1 MVSLNGRRR
10 GIVVS
15 VAAVAALV
23 LSACG
28 GGSGGDKNVDAAAG
42 AGGSSS
48 GEERVYVE
56 ALSGDLSG
64 LNPQLAGGP
73 NPVRVGTAIME
84 SLLILNDQ
92 FEIHPSL
99 ARDWEVTDDGTAI
112 TFYLEEGV
120 EWHDGEPFTADD
132 VVFNFEE
139 IIPLHSTGGPM
150 MEFADRVEK
159 IDDHTVTL
167 HMDTPYGSML
177 STIAQQVLVPKHLY
191 EGTDYLT
198 NPYNMAPVGTG
209 PMMFDSYDQGSQIVL
224 VRNPNWWQGEI
235 EVDKVVYAIMSD
247 ANTRGLAMLNGE
259 IDNAVL
265 DPTIQGDVAEH
276 PDLQLLTGG
285 NAPQL
290 MGITFN
296 TRAPHIDDAEV
307 RGLIYSA
314 IDREAI
320 TELALKGLGQPAK
333 TFYPESMSWVLHPDI
348 DFTEDFPRDLDAINV
363 RFDELGLPVQDDG
376 YRFTLNARY
385 VATHSEAES
394 TIDVIRSSLED
405 VHINVNLV
413 GADENVWQDAVWSRH
428 DFDIN
433 ILRNTAGSDPTT
445 LTRWL
450 TCNLES
456 VAQRNASGYC
466 DEDLQAAADAGAQVF
481 DQAARAEAY
490 HVVQE
495 RARDLIFYAPL
506 AWYYGSYNTINSARW
521 EGLDDV
527 SGRTNQVNWL
537 AMKWR
542 GD

>member
-1 MVSLNGRRR
+1 M
-10 GIVVS
+10 
-15 VAAVAALV
+15 ATAAALV

-28 GGSGGDKNVDAAAG
+28 GASGNNNDAAADD
-42 AGGSSS
+42 ADGSQG

-64 LNPQLAGGP
+64 LNPQLTGGP

-92 FEIHPSL
+92 YEIHSSL
-99 ARDWEVTDDGTAI
+99 ARDWDVSEDGRTI
-112 TFYLEEGV
+112 TFYLEEDV

-139 IIPLHSTGGPM
+139 IVPLHSTGGPM

-159 IDDHTVTL
+159 VDDFTVTL
-167 HMDTPYGSML
+167 HMETPYGSLL
-177 STIAQQVLVPKHLY
+177 STIAQQVLLPKHLY
-191 EGTDYLT
+191 EGTDYVT
-198 NPYNMAPVGTG
+198 NPYNMEPVGTG
-209 PMMFDSYDQGSQIVL
+209 PMMFDSYDTGSQVVL

-296 TRAPHIDDAEV
+296 TRAPNIDDAEV
-307 RGLIYSA
+307 RSLIFSA

-320 TELALKGLGQPAK
+320 TELALQGLGEPAH
-333 TFYPESMSWVLHPDI
+333 TFYPEPMSWVLHPDI
-348 DFTEDFPRDLDAINV
+348 DFTEDFPRDIDAINA
-363 RFDELGLPVQDDG
+363 RLDELGFDVQDDG

-394 TIDVIRSSLED
+394 TIDVIRSALED
-405 VHINVNLV
+405 VHIGVNLM
-413 GADENVWQDAVWSRH
+413 GADENVWQDAVWERH

-450 TCNLES
+450 ACNEES

-466 DEDLQAAADAGAQVF
+466 DEELQAAADGGAQVF
-481 DQAARAEAY
+481 AQDARAEAY

-495 RARDLIFYAPL
+495 RARDLMYYAPL
-506 AWYYGSYNTINSARW
+506 AWYHGSYNTINTSRW

-537 AMKWR
+537 SMKWL